1 MGETYKEGHHALLS
15 EGEENEMDIFGYKTD
30 ICRKVLCMCGY
41 ICSLGFLLLLF
52 YWKPEWDV
60 WANCVPCSL
69 HEADVVLLRTTVGIF
84 RINLF
89 HLFHQNPL
97 VTLQITK
104 MEKLTSDQC
113 VHKPDTD
120 PFTLELFYVLNKI

>member
-69 HEADVVLLRTTVGIF
+69 HEADVVLLRTTGIAPEKSF
-84 RINLF
+84 NTIHIYGLF
-89 HLFHQNPL
+89 
-97 VTLQITK
+97 K
-104 MEKLTSDQC
+104 S
-113 VHKPDTD
+113 
-120 PFTLELFYVLNKI
+120 LE